1 MSHKRMM
8 LMNQNRKDRKRINKR
23 DRSLL
28 LTQLIS
34 LFENEILSNELSIKD
49 AEMKLST
56 LSRLKLALKFENE
69 SLTSTVFTDLKSWS
83 DQTYLQEIA

>member
-34 LFENEILSNELSIKD
+34 LFEDEILSNELSIKD